1 MLQIHS
7 INWKG
12 GQYLLGFE
20 ICPPWG
26 SNFCVQLPGIT
37 SKTLILINLY
47 LINSV
52 KYIISNVVKLILLQQ
67 LLTKLVR
74 NLNVEFGK

>member
-1 MLQIHS
+1 MTVEYCKNNPSQFNLSLH
-7 INWKG
+7 
-12 GQYLLGFE
+12 
-20 ICPPWG
+20 
-26 SNFCVQLPGIT
+26 NFNG
-37 SKTLILINLY
+37 KTLILINLY

-74 NLNVEFGK
+74 NLNVELGFG